1 MKADH
6 CPECGTHLRLAVI
19 ADRPRIASFV
29 AGLIGL
35 AGAVGVPFCWIIVV
49 ALMGFLPETK
59 GEWVGAA
66 GFVFGLIIS
75 AAFLAAWV
83 MFYPRYRRLRPLVRW
98 LLAVA
103 CFVWAVGSLVTPVLI
118 SVIIDA

>member
-1 MKADH
+1 
-6 CPECGTHLRLAVI
+6 
-19 ADRPRIASFV
+19 
-29 AGLIGL
+29 
-35 AGAVGVPFCWIIVV
+35 
-49 ALMGFLPETK
+49 MGFLPETK

-103 CFVWAVGSLVTPVLI
+103 CFVWAVGSLVTLVLI
-118 SVIIDA
+118 PEIIDA